1 MSGVMRADICDIL
14 PGVEDIEDIIGAEDV
29 TPRDRYHNKPV
40 PVPKVRK
47 PKKTKPQ
54 VGPKTTRPPSL
65 LPDLAQ
71 FNVSN
76 FCRIKNTF

>member
-54 VGPKTTRPPSL
+54 VGPEATRYPLPSSRTL
-65 LPDLAQ
+65 RSSTCQ
-71 FNVSN
+71 ISVE
-76 FCRIKNTF
+76 

>member
-40 PVPKVRK
+40 PVPPIRRRK
-47 PKKTKPQ
+47 AA
-54 VGPKTTRPPSL
+54 
-65 LPDLAQ
+65 LPCTPMP
-71 FNVSN
+71 VSDV
-76 FCRIKNTF
+76 